1 MKRKT
6 VILAVLILLL
16 LAFIWGNSVQSIPDS
31 RDRSLSVMVHIQPFL
46 EPFVGKGN
54 VTNHLVRKLA
64 HLCEYSLL
72 GLLLTHWVRLWMQP
86 TPRRVLHG
94 MLFGLAVAVTDETI
108 QIFSHRGS
116 QVQNANL
123 DFCGVIA
130 GTLLELLL
138 SAIVRRVKRSQN

>member
-1 MKRKT
+1 MKRKA

-16 LAFIWGNSVQSIPDS
+16 LAIIWGNSVQSIPDS
-31 RDRSLSVMVHIQPFL
+31 RDRSLSVMARIQPFL
-46 EPFVGKGN
+46 ELFVGKGN

-64 HLCEYSLL
+64 HFCEYSLL

-86 TPRRVLHG
+86 TPRRVLYG
-94 MLFGLAVAVTDETI
+94 MLLGLAVAVIDETI

-116 QVQNANL
+116 QVQDVIL

-130 GTLLELLL
+130 GTLLGLLL